1 MNSRQVGVV
10 LGVLIAIA
18 VAGLV
23 VRVVTS
29 EPEEVVLSGLL
40 PISQDVVDSVRIST
54 PQDGLEATLERRGEG
69 ASLDGPEP
77 TPRSSPSWMRSWQA
91 VSDIESIAQ
100 LIAMNPNNHE
110 RMGVSDD
117 TATVVSFLL
126 GDFEQEKLLIGT
138 WSPQVG
144 LCYVRRSGNDEV
156 YGVPCPSPITGNG
169 HIRPSAGRMAR
180 PRDTEHPQGRDRD
193 FDLRVSR

>member
-40 PISQDVVDSVRIST
+40 PLSQDVVDRVRIST

-69 ASLDGPEP
+69 ASWTVQNQPAFQPKLDAF
-77 TPRSSPSWMRSWQA
+77 WQA
-91 VSDIESIAQ
+91 VSDIESSAQ

-117 TATVVSFLL
+117 SATVVSFLL

-138 WSPQVG
+138 WRPP
-144 LCYVRRSGNDEV
+144 SGPV
-156 YGVPCPSPITGNG
+156 
-169 HIRPSAGRMAR
+169 
-180 PRDTEHPQGRDRD
+180 
-193 FDLRVSR
+193 LRAALRQ